1 MSKSNLQPLA
11 GYLLVEPLKQE
22 KVTPSGILLTE
33 SHEEKP
39 QSGKVL
45 AIGDEFVTDYG
56 IKKTSPVKIGDVVVY
71 KEWGGK
77 EYKDGDTNLLILKF
91 EDLMAIIK

>member
-1 MSKSNLQPLA
+1 MPKSNIKPVA

-22 KVTPSGILLTE
+22 KTTASGIVLPE

-39 QSGKVL
+39 QSGRVI
-45 AIGDEFVTDYG
+45 AVGDPIFDDGRE
-56 IKKTSPVKIGDVVVY
+56 ISCPVKVDDVVVY

-91 EDLMAIIK
+91 EDVMATIN

>member
-1 MSKSNLQPLA
+1 MPKSNIKPVA

-22 KVTPSGILLTE
+22 KTTASGIVLPE

-45 AIGDEFVTDYG
+45 AVGAAIYDDGRE
-56 IKKTSPVKIGDVVVY
+56 ILCPVKVGDVIVY

-91 EDLMAIIK
+91 EDVMATIN

>member
-11 GYLLVEPLKQE
+11 GYVLVEPQKQE

-33 SHEEKP
+33 THEEKP
-39 QSGKVL
+39 QSGKVI
-45 AIGDEFVTDYG
+45 AVGASIFDDGREITC
-56 IKKTSPVKIGDVVVY
+56 PVKDGDLVVY

-77 EYKDGDTNLLILKF
+77 EYKEGDTNFLILKF

>member
-11 GYLLVEPLKQE
+11 GYILVEPQKQE

-33 SHEEKP
+33 THEEKP
-39 QSGKVL
+39 QSGKVI
-45 AIGDEFVTDYG
+45 AVGGPIYDDGREITC
-56 IKKTSPVKIGDVVVY
+56 PVKVGDLVVY

-77 EYKDGDTNLLILKF
+77 EYKEGDTNFLILKF
-91 EDLMAIIK
+91 EDLMAILK

>member
-1 MSKSNLQPLA
+1 MPKSNIKPVA
-11 GYLLVEPLKQE
+11 GYLLVEPIKQE

-45 AIGDEFVTDYG
+45 SVGGSIFDDGHE
-56 IKKTSPVKIGDVVVY
+56 ILCPVKVGDVIVY

-91 EDLMAIIK
+91 EDVMATIN

>member
-1 MSKSNLQPLA
+1 MPKSNIKPVA

-22 KVTPSGILLTE
+22 KTTASGIVLPE

-39 QSGKVL
+39 QSGKVI
-45 AIGDEFVTDYG
+45 AIGDPIYDDGRQVLC
-56 IKKTSPVKIGDVVVY
+56 PVKVNDVIVY

-91 EDLMAIIK
+91 EDVMATIN